1 MAVCY
6 DKLLHML
13 IDKKMTTTQLK
24 EKAGFSS
31 NIIMRIK
38 QEKYISMD
46 SIERICKIMNCGVDD
61 ILEFVD
67 APSSDKNINEEHIR

>member
-46 SIERICKIMNCGVDD
+46 SIERICKIMNCGVDE

-67 APSSDKNINEEHIR
+67 DQNPDKDINEELSR

>member
-67 APSSDKNINEEHIR
+67 DQNPDKDINEELSR

>member
-67 APSSDKNINEEHIR
+67 APSSDKDINEEHIR

>member
-67 APSSDKNINEEHIR
+67 DPNPDKDINEELSR